1 MMAVAAS
8 GNFVSDQIETAGFD
22 FEIDGHKVD
31 DYFCFICSLLLRNT
45 AQLPCSHMMCR
56 GCLDRWIQ

>member
-1 MMAVAAS
+1 MAAAAPNDD
-8 GNFVSDQIETAGFD
+8 GFDIENGFD

-31 DYFCFICSLLLRNT
+31 DYICLICSLLLRNT
-45 AQLPCSHMMCR
+45 AQLPCNHMMCR